1 MCYETGLYGIKNLNG
16 ESLLNKKILA
26 ICNKKRLPKKQSQM
40 LTNRYLTLNL
50 LNNVPLEEYNKYKDA
65 LQTDIKLIN
74 NHTKIEELDSF
85 NIITMKQASE
95 IKKQY
100 IKHENFF
107 KKLMKGEYDKMQNLS
122 FDIIRFAFSIYY
134 NKKPYLSDMTQLA
147 QYGILQVGVLG
158 LRGIKW
164 NFASDCLAHSLQE
177 KAEDII
183 ITEGEEIDKII
194 ENEEFKL
201 KINEIIKKYE
211 KQHSFSTG
219 KEEESIT
226 FKDPNLFFALHNAY
240 IELTGRKQKDETWDL
255 DITLSDEYDFTDLQE
270 IEKYVDND
278 GYFKSFVGAMAN
290 NCAMI
295 ANSCNVVNTYHITI
309 KFSINSKEVGL

>member
-1 MCYETGLYGIKNLNG
+1 MCYETGLYDIKNLNG

-26 ICNKKRLPKKQSQM
+26 LCNKKRLPKNQSQM

-50 LNNVPLEEYNKYKDA
+50 LNEVPLEEYNQYKEA
-65 LQTDIKLIN
+65 LQTDIDLISKN
-74 NHTKIEELDSF
+74 TKIEELDSF
-85 NIITMKQASE
+85 KLITMKQASE

-100 IKHENFF
+100 NKHEDFF
-107 KKLMKGEYDKMQNLS
+107 QKLMDGKYDAIQNLS
-122 FDIIRFAFSIYY
+122 FDIVRFAFSRYY
-134 NKKPYLSDMTQLA
+134 NNKPYLSDMTQKA

-183 ITEGEEIDKII
+183 ITEGEAIGKII

-211 KQHSFSTG
+211 KHQFFSTG

-240 IELTGRKQKDETWDL
+240 IELTGRKQKDKTWDL
-255 DITLSDEYDFTDLQE
+255 DITLNDEYDFTDLQE
-270 IEKYVDND
+270 IEEYVDND
-278 GYFKSFVGAMAN
+278 DYFKSFVGATAN
-290 NCAMI
+290 NFAMI
-295 ANSCNVVNTYHITI
+295 ADSCNVVNTYHITI